1 MPTKQTAPKT
11 KIEVNSERKQA
22 ASHLFNTT
30 VEGKILDEQ
39 TSWRKI
45 THRNITLHIKI
56 CNELSHFS
64 LSFFPLKIEF
74 PLYLIC
80 SFKKRANTEARD
92 INKNIHGISVTQ
104 TNIVRRN
111 SQDNNINYNPY
122 FVAEDDFQVLRSFH
136 FSDVGHEGKN
146 QYFKLIA

>member
-1 MPTKQTAPKT
+1 M
-11 KIEVNSERKQA
+11 
-22 ASHLFNTT
+22 NTT
-30 VEGKILDEQ
+30 VEEGKILDEQ
-39 TSWRKI
+39 TSWRAI
-45 THRNITLHIKI
+45 THRNVTLQL
-56 CNELSHFS
+56 NEFS
-64 LSFFPLKIEF
+64 PFCLSFFLFKINKF
-74 PLYLIC
+74 SLYLIC
-80 SFKKRANTEARD
+80 SFKRRANTEARD
-92 INKNIHGISVTQ
+92 VNKNIHGISVTQ